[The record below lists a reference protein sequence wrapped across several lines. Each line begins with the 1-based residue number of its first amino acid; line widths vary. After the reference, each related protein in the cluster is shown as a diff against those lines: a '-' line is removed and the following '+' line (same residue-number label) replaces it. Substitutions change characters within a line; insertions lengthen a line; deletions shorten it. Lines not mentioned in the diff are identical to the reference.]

1 MEYIYIRL
9 HFMGDVIEFGKVKI
23 KKIVLEMNPHMCLRS
38 PCQRWSSTV
47 LRTKENDAESSSMI
61 EVKVENYDSWI

>member
-1 MEYIYIRL
+1 MTIHCDSQSTIHLVDNHIYHKRMEYIYIRL

-38 PCQRWSSTV
+38 PCQR
-47 LRTKENDAESSSMI
+47 
-61 EVKVENYDSWI
+61 